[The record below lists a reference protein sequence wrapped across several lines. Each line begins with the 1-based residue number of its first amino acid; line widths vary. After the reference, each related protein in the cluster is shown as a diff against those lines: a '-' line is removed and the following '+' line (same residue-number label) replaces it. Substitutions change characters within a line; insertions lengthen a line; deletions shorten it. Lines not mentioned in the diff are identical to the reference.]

1 MKKFLTFLLATTMGL
16 TNLVPAFAAENEN
29 YIFQEVSVNQE
40 LKDKLEASI
49 VRENG
54 SIVTLN
60 PEYKLYKV
68 TKNSRN
74 LMEKDAEQ
82 YALEVTANYRASKGV
97 DSDYDESKKADASVT
112 ATMWF
117 TERLAGDIL
126 DRIRVEFSAGSGVQ
140 VYNRTL
146 KYRGEGTGATPTKS
160 KQIGMYFDEEIT
172 GVYGAGLGVSA
183 TVTAKIES
191 YGVTDSLEVS
201 LAS

>member
-1 MKKFLTFLLATTMGL
+1 MKKKFALLLAASISL
-16 TNLVPAFAAENEN
+16 TSFVPAFAAENEN
-29 YIFQEVSVNQE
+29 YIFQEVSINQE
-40 LKDKLEASI
+40 LKDKLKASI
-49 VRENG
+49 VCEDG
-54 SIVTLN
+54 SVVSLN

-74 LMEKDAEQ
+74 LAEEDLEQ
-82 YALEVTANYRASKGV
+82 YVLEVTANYRSSKGV

-126 DRIRVEFSAGSGVQ
+126 DRIRVEFSAGPGVQ